1 MSTPFSLH
9 SADVSDDS
17 VVVDVDISPMPV
29 PSPTLTPTP
38 SPSPTS
44 GGTPDWLAVTGM
56 EPGWMLLAA
65 AAVLI
70 VVGAVFTLR
79 HRLRTRG
86 RADD

>member
-1 MSTPFSLH
+1 MSFPISLRPG
-9 SADVSDDS
+9 DIDGDS
-17 VVVDVDISPMPV
+17 VVVDVDITPIPT
-29 PSPTLTPTP
+29 PSPTLSPTP

-70 VVGAVFTLR
+70 TVGVVFTLR
-79 HRLRTRG
+79 HRLRARG
-86 RADD
+86 RTED